1 MACGYCGG
9 RLITKGSDGLICCGC
24 ARPLHSMAQQ
34 SVQRLSGKT
43 LLLFSVLVM
52 LALPFVGAITI
63 LDELRAESP
72 LSEQTSVKAE
82 ALED

>member
-9 RLITKGSDGLICCGC
+9 RLIAKSSDGLICCGC

-34 SVQRLSGKT
+34 SVHRLSSKT